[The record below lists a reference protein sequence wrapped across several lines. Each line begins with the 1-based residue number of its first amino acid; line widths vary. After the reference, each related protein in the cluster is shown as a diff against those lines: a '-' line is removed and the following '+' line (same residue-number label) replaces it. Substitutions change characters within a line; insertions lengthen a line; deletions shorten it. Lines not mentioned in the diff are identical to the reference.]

1 MTRCFFISSKKQKK
15 AVMTMDEKVLE
26 PILQFLGKNWGYVL
40 AAFSILFEIT
50 PIKIHPIT
58 TFLGWIG
65 KKLTGDIRKD
75 IADLREDVDMQRL
88 SSIRSLVLDFSN
100 SCLNGRKH
108 TKEEF
113 DHILDENKNYEQLV
127 SKYEDKIQNDVYK
140 EAIEYIKRIYRKRMD
155 RRDFLSTPAPDL
167 DEEE

>member
-1 MTRCFFISSKKQKK
+1 MNEK
-15 AVMTMDEKVLE
+15 ALE
-26 PILQFLGKNWGYVL
+26 PVWHFLGNNWGWIL
-40 AAFSILFEIT
+40 AAFSVLFEIT

-58 TFLGWIG
+58 SLLRWIG
-65 KKLTGDIRKD
+65 KRLTGDIRQD

-113 DHILDENKNYEQLV
+113 DHILEENKNYMKLV
-127 SKYEDKIQNDVYK
+127 DKYKDKIENDV
-140 EAIEYIKRIYRKRMD
+140 
-155 RRDFLSTPAPDL
+155 
-167 DEEE
+167 

>member
-1 MTRCFFISSKKQKK
+1 MNEK
-15 AVMTMDEKVLE
+15 ALE
-26 PILQFLGKNWGYVL
+26 PVWKFLGNNWGWIL
-40 AAFSILFEIT
+40 AAFSVLFEIT

-58 TFLGWIG
+58 SLLRWIG
-65 KKLTGDIRKD
+65 KKLTGDIRQD

-113 DHILDENKNYEQLV
+113 DHILEENKNYEKLV
-127 SKYEDKIQNDVYK
+127 AKYNGKIENDVYK
-140 EAIEYIKRIYRKRMD
+140 EAIAYIKRIYRKRMD
-155 RRDFLSTPAPDL
+155 KRDFLTTPTIEMDV
-167 DEEE
+167 DDTEEQ

>member
-1 MTRCFFISSKKQKK
+1 MNEK
-15 AVMTMDEKVLE
+15 ALE
-26 PILQFLGKNWGYVL
+26 PVWQFLGNNWGWVL
-40 AAFSILFEIT
+40 AAFSVLFEIT

-58 TFLGWIG
+58 SLLRWIG
-65 KKLTGDIRKD
+65 KKLTGDIRRD

-113 DHILDENKNYEQLV
+113 DHILEENKNYGKLV
-127 SKYEDKIQNDVYK
+127 AKYQDKIENDVYK
-140 EAIEYIKRIYRKRMD
+140 EAIAYIKRIYRKRLD
-155 RRDFLSTPAPDL
+155 KRDFLTTPTIEMDV
-167 DEEE
+167 DDTE

>member
-1 MTRCFFISSKKQKK
+1 MNEK
-15 AVMTMDEKVLE
+15 ALE
-26 PILQFLGKNWGYVL
+26 PVWHFLGNNWGWIL
-40 AAFSILFEIT
+40 AAFSVLFEIT

-58 TFLGWIG
+58 SLLRWIG
-65 KKLTGDIRKD
+65 KRLTGDIRQD

-113 DHILDENKNYEQLV
+113 DHILEENKNYEKLV
-127 SKYEDKIQNDVYK
+127 AKYHDKIENDVYK
-140 EAIEYIKRIYRKRMD
+140 EAIAYIKRIYRKRMD
-155 RRDFLSTPAPDL
+155 KRDFLTTPTIEMDV
-167 DEEE
+167 DDTEEQ

>member
-1 MTRCFFISSKKQKK
+1 MNEK
-15 AVMTMDEKVLE
+15 ALE
-26 PILQFLGKNWGYVL
+26 PVWQFLGNNWGWVL
-40 AAFSILFEIT
+40 AAFSVIFEIT

-58 TFLGWIG
+58 SLLRWIG
-65 KKLTGDIRKD
+65 KKLTGDIRQD

-113 DHILDENKNYEQLV
+113 DHILEENKNYEKLV
-127 SKYEDKIQNDVYK
+127 AKYNDKIENDVYK
-140 EAIEYIKRIYRKRMD
+140 EAIAYIKRIYRKRMD
-155 RRDFLSTPAPDL
+155 KRDFLTTPTIEMDV
-167 DEEE
+167 DDTEEQ

>member
-1 MTRCFFISSKKQKK
+1 MNEK
-15 AVMTMDEKVLE
+15 ALE
-26 PILQFLGKNWGYVL
+26 PVWKFLGNNWGWIL
-40 AAFSILFEIT
+40 AAFSVLFEIT

-58 TFLGWIG
+58 SLLRWIG
-65 KKLTGDIRKD
+65 KKLTGDIRQD

-113 DHILDENKNYEQLV
+113 DHILEENKNYEKLV
-127 SKYEDKIQNDVYK
+127 AKYNGKIENDVYK
-140 EAIEYIKRIYRKRMD
+140 EAIAYIKRIYRKRLD
-155 RRDFLSTPAPDL
+155 KRDFLTTPTIEMDV
-167 DEEE
+167 DDTE

>member
-1 MTRCFFISSKKQKK
+1 MNEK
-15 AVMTMDEKVLE
+15 ALGPVW
-26 PILQFLGKNWGYVL
+26 QFLGNNWGWVL
-40 AAFSILFEIT
+40 AAFSVLFEIT

-58 TFLGWIG
+58 SLLRWIG
-65 KKLTGDIRKD
+65 KKLTGDIRQD

-113 DHILDENKNYEQLV
+113 DHILEENKNYGKLV
-127 SKYEDKIQNDVYK
+127 DKYQDKIENDVYK
-140 EAIEYIKRIYRKRMD
+140 EAIAYIKRIYRKRLD
-155 RRDFLSTPAPDL
+155 KRDFLTTPTIEMDV
-167 DEEE
+167 DDTE

>member
-1 MTRCFFISSKKQKK
+1 MNEK
-15 AVMTMDEKVLE
+15 ALE
-26 PILQFLGKNWGYVL
+26 PVWQFLGNNWGWVL
-40 AAFSILFEIT
+40 AAFSVLFEIT

-58 TFLGWIG
+58 SLLRWIG
-65 KKLTGDIRKD
+65 KKLTGDIRQD

-113 DHILDENKNYEQLV
+113 DHILEENKNYEKLV
-127 SKYEDKIQNDVYK
+127 AKYNGKIENDVYK
-140 EAIEYIKRIYRKRMD
+140 EAIAYIKRIYRKRMD
-155 RRDFLSTPAPDL
+155 KRDFLTTPTIEMDV
-167 DEEE
+167 DDTEEQ

>member
-1 MTRCFFISSKKQKK
+1 MNEK
-15 AVMTMDEKVLE
+15 ALE
-26 PILQFLGKNWGYVL
+26 PVWQFLGNNWGWVL
-40 AAFSILFEIT
+40 AAFSVLFEIT

-58 TFLGWIG
+58 SLLRWIG
-65 KKLTGDIRKD
+65 KKLTGDIRQD

-113 DHILDENKNYEQLV
+113 DHILEENKNYEKLV
-127 SKYEDKIQNDVYK
+127 AKYNGKIENDVYK
-140 EAIEYIKRIYRKRMD
+140 EAIAYIKRIYRKRMD
-155 RRDFLSTPAPDL
+155 KRDFLTTPTIEMDV
-167 DEEE
+167 DDTE